1 MYGTLCLSVHSTAAS
16 SGSFW
21 LMSTPMR
28 SNSFGTEE
36 SSSRVGAVTAMSAS
50 ASSTAEIGRVTKMAP
65 LPCDSVS
72 DWRSEFSKIGPST
85 RPRIIGAAD
94 QS

>member
-1 MYGTLCLSVHSTAAS
+1 
-16 SGSFW
+16 
-21 LMSTPMR
+21 MSTPMR

-36 SSSRVGAVTAMSAS
+36 ILVQSGGGDGDERAS
-50 ASSTAEIGRVTKMAP
+50 ASSTAEIGRVTKIAP
-65 LPCDSVS
+65 LPCESVS